1 MIEIKRFTYSY
12 PGASTPVLRDLS
24 LTIDEG
30 EFVLVT
36 GASGAGKSTF
46 LRALNGL
53 VPHFT
58 GGTCAGQVRV
68 AGHDALLEGPQVLSR
83 YVGFVFQDP
92 EAQFVVDRVEDEVAF
107 ALEQQA
113 VPPPQMHEQ
122 VQGALALLGLL
133 PLRDRPLD
141 SLSGG
146 ERQRVALAAALA
158 LRPRLLV
165 LDEPT
170 SQLDPQAA
178 HDLLGTLVRMNRD
191 LGITV
196 VLAEH
201 RLERVLQYA
210 DRLVHLTGPGGP
222 VLHGTPR
229 EVLPAIDLAPP
240 VVTLG
245 KALGWS
251 PLPLSVSEALP
262 MARATVQGATTE
274 EVARPAGPTPP
285 SAEAVLTVR
294 GLAHGY
300 GGVPVLRGVDLDV
313 RAGELVALLGP
324 NGAGKTTL
332 LRAMVGLL
340 RPEAGDVRLAGRS
353 TSGRATAEICAQVA
367 YLPQQPDDLL
377 FADTVREELE
387 VTLRNHGLLQ
397 EPPVAPEDLLARLG
411 LAALSEAYPR
421 DLSVGQR
428 QRVAL
433 AAVTVTR
440 PPLLLLDEPTRG
452 MDYGAKQGLVR
463 LLRGWQDEGSG
474 VLMVTHDV
482 ELAAAAAD
490 RVLLLDGGRIV
501 AEGPPARVLSGAE
514 RFAPHTAQ
522 LFPGRGWLTPEAAL
536 RALRRVPGR
545 AAAPP
550 A

>member
-1 MIEIKRFTYSY
+1 MIEIKRFTYAY
-12 PGASTPVLRDLS
+12 PGTSTPVLRDLS
-24 LTIDEG
+24 LAIDEG

-68 AGHDALLEGPQVLSR
+68 AGHDALREGPQVLSR

-107 ALEQQA
+107 ALEQRA
-113 VPPPQMHEQ
+113 VPPPQMREQ

-133 PLRDRPLD
+133 SLRDRPLD

-201 RLERVLQYA
+201 RLERVLQYV
-210 DRLVHLTGPGGP
+210 DRLVHLTCPGGP

-240 VVTLG
+240 VVSLG
-245 KALGWS
+245 IALGWA

-262 MARATVQGATTE
+262 MARAAVQGAAAE
-274 EVARPAGPTPP
+274 ESIPPAAAPP
-285 SAEAVLTVR
+285 SPEPILTVR

-300 GGVPVLRGVDLDV
+300 GGAPVLRGVDLDV

-332 LRAMVGLL
+332 LRALVGLL

-353 TSGRATAEICAQVA
+353 IIGRATADICAQVA

-387 VTLRNHGLLQ
+387 VTLRNHSLLQ
-397 EPPVAPEDLLARLG
+397 QPPVAPEDLLARLG
-411 LAALSEAYPR
+411 LAALAEAYPR

-452 MDYGAKQGLVR
+452 MDYAAKQGLVR
-463 LLRGWQDEGSG
+463 LLRGWQEEGSG

-501 AEGPPARVLSGAE
+501 AEGSPARVLSGAE
-514 RFAPHTAQ
+514 RFAPQTAQ

-536 RALRRVPGR
+536 RALPRRPERVRR
-545 AAAPP
+545 AAGI
-550 A
+550 

>member
-58 GGTCAGQVRV
+58 GGICAGQVRV

-133 PLRDRPLD
+133 PCETAPGQPLR
-141 SLSGG
+141 G

-262 MARATVQGATTE
+262 MACATVQGATTE

-285 SAEAVLTVR
+285 SGR
-294 GLAHGY
+294 GGPDGAGASARLR
-300 GGVPVLRGVDLDV
+300 GVPVLRGVDLDV
-313 RAGELVALLGP
+313 RAANWWPSWGP
-324 NGAGKTTL
+324 TVPARRPSCARWWACCAWKRVTCGWPGA
-332 LRAMVGLL
+332 
-340 RPEAGDVRLAGRS
+340 RP
-353 TSGRATAEICAQVA
+353 
-367 YLPQQPDDLL
+367 
-377 FADTVREELE
+377 
-387 VTLRNHGLLQ
+387 
-397 EPPVAPEDLLARLG
+397 
-411 LAALSEAYPR
+411 AA
-421 DLSVGQR
+421 
-428 QRVAL
+428 
-433 AAVTVTR
+433 
-440 PPLLLLDEPTRG
+440 
-452 MDYGAKQGLVR
+452 
-463 LLRGWQDEGSG
+463 
-474 VLMVTHDV
+474 
-482 ELAAAAAD
+482 
-490 RVLLLDGGRIV
+490 
-501 AEGPPARVLSGAE
+501 GPPPRSVRRSPTCPSSRTTCSLPIPSARSW
-514 RFAPHTAQ
+514 R
-522 LFPGRGWLTPEAAL
+522 
-536 RALRRVPGR
+536 
-545 AAAPP
+545 
-550 A
+550 